1 MKNADP
7 VFPESVRLSVGQS
20 IRLNAWAFVAVVIA
34 GLARLI
40 LSSSALPDGAR
51 AALALAPL
59 LPGLWYLRDLWR
71 WMRGLDELQRRIQFE
86 AVCFGALGM
95 LGVAL
100 MADLWRGAGFQTGLN
115 FGWEGYFAGTFFLY
129 VWGLARANREL
140 R

>member
-1 MKNADP
+1 MKDADSI
-7 VFPESVRLSVGQS
+7 FPESVRLSVGQS
-20 IRLNAWAFVAVVIA
+20 IRLSAWAGVAVVFA

-40 LSSSALPDGAR
+40 LSNSSLPDWGR
-51 AALALAPL
+51 AALALLPL
-59 LPGLWYLRDLWR
+59 IPGLLYLRDLWR

-86 AVCFGALGM
+86 AVCFGTLGM

-100 MADLWRGAGFQTGLN
+100 IADLWRGAGFQPGVN

-129 VWGLARANREL
+129 VWGLARANRGL